1 MGKMAEIDYENE
13 KKDVDGTEGVVDLK
27 KEMKPKKKE
36 IIKITQKPK
45 IVKKEENVKEK
56 QTNNDTKRLEQIE
69 SNLETA
75 GKTIDKL
82 NDSIKRI
89 SSLLNQVANRMGLK

>member
-1 MGKMAEIDYENE
+1 MGKMAEIDYENQ
-13 KKDVDGTEGVVDLK
+13 KKDVDGT
-27 KEMKPKKKE
+27 
-36 IIKITQKPK
+36 K
-45 IVKKEENVKEK
+45 IVKKEEGVKKE

-69 SNLETA
+69 SNLKVA

-82 NDSIKRI
+82 NDSMKRM